1 MEKIIAL
8 TRGVPPTQ
16 SFATEKLQACVKT
29 ALQDYP
35 EKILQYAK
43 AAGFPPLREW
53 VAEQYDVDASRV
65 VIGTGS
71 LCVLDHVLR
80 SFPIGSLT
88 VAIEEPT
95 YDRTVTQLKRAQAQL
110 VPCPIEKDGLNFAP
124 LKEKLARGEKVD
136 FFYVV
141 SDFQNPTGSLMPL
154 EKRKELVALAR
165 EYGFRIIE
173 DLPYRRLRYNG
184 ENIPSCW
191 EMAPDITL
199 MMTSFSKLIAPGLRV
214 GVMIL
219 PEELVAQTL
228 RIAEDTYIN
237 ASYVDQAIVYEFC
250 KRGWLDEQLEELKA
264 LYGHRR
270 DVMAKAMAEELS
282 DLCDWVVPDGG
293 FFIGAFV
300 KKPIKMDTLLKLG
313 KENGLQ
319 LTDGRGFYM
328 EGGDQFVR
336 LPFCALED
344 DEIKEGIKRL
354 AKVLRDYPA

>member
-1 MEKIIAL
+1 MTNIIAL

-16 SFATEKLQACVKT
+16 SFATERLQACAQS

-35 EKILQYAK
+35 AKILQYAK
-43 AAGFPPLREW
+43 SAGFPPLREW
-53 VAEQYDVDASRV
+53 LAEQYKVDAGRV
-65 VIGTGS
+65 IIGTGS

-80 SFPIGSLT
+80 SFPMGSLT

-95 YDRTVTQLKRAQAQL
+95 YDRTVTQLKRAQAKL
-110 VPCPIEKDGLNFAP
+110 IPCPIKKDGLDFSP
-124 LKEKLARGEKVD
+124 LKDALARGVKLD

-154 EKRKELVALAR
+154 ARREELVKLAR
-165 EYGFRIIE
+165 EHGFRIIE
-173 DLPYRRLRYNG
+173 DLPYRRLRYSG
-184 ENIPSCW
+184 ESIPSCW

-214 GVMIL
+214 GLMIL

-228 RIAEDTYIN
+228 KIAEDTYIN

-250 KRGWLDEQLEELKA
+250 KRGWLDEQLENLKA

-282 DLCDWVVPDGG
+282 DLCHWTVPDGG

-354 AKVLRDYPA
+354 ARVLREYPA

>member
-1 MEKIIAL
+1 MEKMIAL

-16 SFATEKLQACVKT
+16 SFATEKLQACVQT

-53 VAEQYDVDASRV
+53 VAERYKVDAGRV
-65 VIGTGS
+65 IIGTGS

-80 SFPIGSLT
+80 SFPMGSLT

-95 YDRTVTQLKRAQAQL
+95 YDRTVTQLKRAQAKL
-110 VPCPIEKDGLNFAP
+110 IPCPIKKDGLDFAP
-124 LKEKLARGEKVD
+124 LKEALARGEKLD

-141 SDFQNPTGSLMPL
+141 SDFQNPTGSMMPL
-154 EKRKELVALAR
+154 AKREELVKLAR
-165 EYGFRIIE
+165 EHGFRILE
-173 DLPYRRLRYNG
+173 DLPYRQLRYSG
-184 ENIPSCW
+184 EPIPSCW

-199 MMTSFSKLIAPGLRV
+199 LMTSFSKLIAPGLRV
-214 GVMIL
+214 GLMIL
-219 PEELVAQTL
+219 PEDLVAQTL
-228 RIAEDTYIN
+228 KIAEDTYIN
-237 ASYVDQAIVYEFC
+237 SSYVDQAIVYEFC
-250 KRGWLDEQLEELKA
+250 NRGWLEEQLDDLRK

-270 DVMAKAMAEELS
+270 NVMAEAMAEELTG
-282 DLCDWVVPDGG
+282 LCEWTVPDGG

-300 KKPIKMDTLLKLG
+300 NKPIKMDELLKLG

-328 EGGDQFVR
+328 QGGDQFVR

-344 DEIKEGIKRL
+344 DGIKEGIKRL
-354 AKVLRDYPA
+354 AKVLKEYPG